1 MDKILRL
8 LRLYNPMKAIEA
20 SLSNFPLT
28 DDFAQ
33 QVAINDRSYLDIVGD
48 TGIGEFRY
56 EWVQF
61 NPMSHVDMLVM
72 SDHMALVLDF
82 GYLYAYTKHD
92 PNDVAIVLEY
102 RAAFNYATLNKEK
115 MDKFLGRVWRAV
127 HVLNSYTESYAK
139 SYTESY
145 AKDKRRE
152 AIEALI
158 NQGITLDGDNMD
170 IMDFSSFNIDPDDD
184 GNDSIGS
191 PN

>member
-1 MDKILRL
+1 MDKLLRL

-33 QVAINDRSYLDIVGD
+33 QVAINDRTYLDIVGD

-61 NPMSHVDMLVM
+61 NLMSHADMLVM
-72 SDHMALVLDF
+72 SDHMALELDF
-82 GYLYAYTKHD
+82 GYLYAYIKHD
-92 PNDVAIVLEY
+92 LNDVAIVLEY
-102 RAAFNYATLNKEK
+102 RAAFNYATLSKEK
-115 MDKFLGRVWRAV
+115 MDKFLGRVGRVVRA
-127 HVLNSYTESYAK
+127 LN

-152 AIEALI
+152 AIEDLV

-170 IMDFSSFNIDPDDD
+170 ILDFSSLNIGSDEDGDD
-184 GNDSIGS
+184 GIGS
-191 PN
+191 PI

>member
-1 MDKILRL
+1 
-8 LRLYNPMKAIEA
+8 
-20 SLSNFPLT
+20 
-28 DDFAQ
+28 
-33 QVAINDRSYLDIVGD
+33 
-48 TGIGEFRY
+48 
-56 EWVQF
+56 
-61 NPMSHVDMLVM
+61 
-72 SDHMALVLDF
+72 MALVLDF

-115 MDKFLGRVWRAV
+115 MDKFLSRVWRAV
-127 HVLNSYTESYAK
+127 HILN

>member
-8 LRLYNPMKAIEA
+8 LGLYNPMKAIEA

-28 DDFAQ
+28 EDFAH
-33 QVAINDRSYLDIVGD
+33 QVAINDRSYLDIVD
-48 TGIGEFRY
+48 DIGEFRY

-61 NPMSHVDMLVM
+61 NPMSHADMLVM

-102 RAAFNYATLNKEK
+102 RAAFNYATLNKQK
-115 MDKFLGRVWRAV
+115 MDKFLGRVGRVV
-127 HVLNSYTESYAK
+127 HVLISYTEN
-139 SYTESY
+139 Y

-152 AIEALI
+152 AIEDLV
-158 NQGITLDGDNMD
+158 NQGIPLDGDNMD

>member
-1 MDKILRL
+1 MDKLLRL
-8 LRLYNPMKAIEA
+8 LRLHNPMKAIEA

-33 QVAINDRSYLDIVGD
+33 QVAINDRTYLDIVGD

-61 NPMSHVDMLVM
+61 NPMSHADMLVM
-72 SDHMALVLDF
+72 SDHMALELDF
-82 GYLYAYTKHD
+82 GYLYAYIKHD

-115 MDKFLGRVWRAV
+115 MDKFLGQVGRVVRA
-127 HVLNSYTESYAK
+127 LNSYSEDYAR
-139 SYTESY
+139 
-145 AKDKRRE
+145 DKRKE
-152 AIEALI
+152 AIEELV

-170 IMDFSSFNIDPDDD
+170 VLDFSSLNIGSDEDGDD
-184 GNDSIGS
+184 GIGS
-191 PN
+191 PI

>member
-1 MDKILRL
+1 
-8 LRLYNPMKAIEA
+8 MKAIEA

-33 QVAINDRSYLDIVGD
+33 QVAINDRSYLDIVD
-48 TGIGEFRY
+48 DIGEFRY

-61 NPMSHVDMLVM
+61 NPMSHADMLVM

-102 RAAFNYATLNKEK
+102 RAAFNYATLNKQK
-115 MDKFLGRVWRAV
+115 MDKFLGRVGRVV
-127 HVLNSYTESYAK
+127 HVLISYTEN
-139 SYTESY
+139 Y

-152 AIEALI
+152 AIEDLV
-158 NQGITLDGDNMD
+158 NQGIPLDGDNMD

>member
-8 LRLYNPMKAIEA
+8 LGLYNPMKAIEA

-115 MDKFLGRVWRAV
+115 MDKFLSRVGRDV
-127 HVLNSYTESYAK
+127 YAL
-139 SYTESY
+139 SNYTESY
-145 AKDKRRE
+145 AKDKKRE

-170 IMDFSSFNIDPDDD
+170 IMDFSSFNIDPDND

-191 PN
+191 SI